1 VCRIATADARAV
13 VCAEGLREKAAQAEA
28 DERRL
33 FLAGL
38 KPRPSFCGLHAG
50 KGSET
55 GSIHAAAEAVPCPK
69 RFMRSAL
76 NCRPF
81 YAEVAAASAAGFGRS

>member
-1 VCRIATADARAV
+1 M
-13 VCAEGLREKAAQAEA
+13 CAEGLREKAAQAEA

-33 FLAGL
+33 FLARL

-55 GSIHAAAEAVPCPK
+55 GRFTRRLKPCPDE
-69 RFMRSAL
+69 RRLLFAFSSRL
-76 NCRPF
+76 I
-81 YAEVAAASAAGFGRS
+81 VASGW

>member
-55 GSIHAAAEAVPCPK
+55 GSIHAAAEAVP
-69 RFMRSAL
+69 
-76 NCRPF
+76 
-81 YAEVAAASAAGFGRS
+81 